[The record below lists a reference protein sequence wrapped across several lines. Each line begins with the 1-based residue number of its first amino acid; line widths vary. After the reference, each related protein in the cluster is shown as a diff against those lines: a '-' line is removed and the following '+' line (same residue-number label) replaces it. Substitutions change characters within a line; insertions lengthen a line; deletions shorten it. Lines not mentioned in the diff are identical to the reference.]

1 MIPIL
6 LCALAGYLFGSISTS
21 VLITK
26 GMYKV
31 DVRTKG
37 SGNAGATNVA
47 RVFGM
52 SAGLLTFLCDGLKTI
67 ASAVVGHLLAGQE
80 GVAVAAAAC
89 VIGHCWPVFFGFR
102 GGKGV
107 SVGAII
113 ALIVDWKV
121 LLLLAIVF
129 FSVFALTHI
138 VSICSISVAILLPV
152 GAFLLG
158 QPLPDCLLA
167 LFTGLL
173 VVFQHRSNI
182 GRLIRGEESKFKPKS
197 KE

>member
-1 MIPIL
+1 MIPFV
-6 LCALAGYLFGSISTS
+6 LCILAGYLFGSISTS

-52 SAGLLTFLCDGLKTI
+52 SAGILTFICDGMKTI
-67 ASAVVGHLLAGQE
+67 ASALVGHLLAGQE
-80 GVAVAAAAC
+80 GVALAAAAC
-89 VIGHCWPVFFGFR
+89 VVGHCWPVFFGFR

-107 SVGAII
+107 SVGAVV

-121 LLLLAIVF
+121 LLLLGIVF

-138 VSICSISVAILLPV
+138 VSVCSISVAILLPV
-152 GAFLLG
+152 GAFLFG
-158 QPLPDCLLA
+158 QPMPDCLLA

>member
-1 MIPIL
+1 MIPFV
-6 LCALAGYLFGSISTS
+6 LCILAGYLFGSISTS

-52 SAGLLTFLCDGLKTI
+52 SAGILTFICDGMKTI
-67 ASAVVGHLLAGQE
+67 ASALVGHLLAGQE
-80 GVAVAAAAC
+80 GVALAAAAC
-89 VIGHCWPVFFGFR
+89 VVGHCWPVFFGFR

-107 SVGAII
+107 SVGAVV

-121 LLLLAIVF
+121 LLLLGIVF

-138 VSICSISVAILLPV
+138 VSVCSISVAILLPV

-158 QPLPDCLLA
+158 QPMPDCLLA

-173 VVFQHRSNI
+173 VVFQHRSNV
-182 GRLIRGEESKFKPKS
+182 GRLLRGEESKFKPKS